1 MMMIIMI
8 KIIITIT
15 CPFGRT
21 TRMHCGGTDYSSIV
35 IIMIIL
41 MSNNDDGVPLRQD
54 REDALPRSNDYP

>member
-8 KIIITIT
+8 KIIITIE

-21 TRMHCGGTDYSSIV
+21 TRMHCGGTDYSSII

-41 MSNNDDGVPLRQD
+41 IILKSSL
-54 REDALPRSNDYP
+54 